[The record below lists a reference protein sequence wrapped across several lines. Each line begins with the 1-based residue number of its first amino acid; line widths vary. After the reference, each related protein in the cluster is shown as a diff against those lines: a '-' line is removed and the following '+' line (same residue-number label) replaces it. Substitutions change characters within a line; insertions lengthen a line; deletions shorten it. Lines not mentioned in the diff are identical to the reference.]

1 MTPTV
6 GDALRLGIERLR
18 ASGAERPRLDVELLL
33 GHATGLSRTSIVA
46 HPEAPLPMAALATFR
61 AGLARRE
68 RGEPVAYIRGVKE
81 FYGLI
86 FRADRRALI
95 PRPETELLVELA
107 GGLVA
112 QRLEGPD
119 GPDGPDGP
127 EGPAQLRLVDVGTG
141 SGAIPVALAAL
152 LRRRGWLDRV
162 EILATDQSPEALE
175 LAADNLRA
183 HDLAAR
189 IRLAEADLLPSG
201 EPPFD
206 LVLANLPYIPTGDI
220 ANLPVAAS
228 FEPRSAL
235 DGGRDG
241 LAVIRRLLARLPGVL
256 AGNGVALLEIGGDQE
271 TALHLAVAELLPR
284 WRSRVERD
292 LAGLPRVAVVE
303 RPA

>member
-6 GDALRLGIERLR
+6 GDILRDGIERLR
-18 ASGAERPRLDVELLL
+18 ASGAERPRLDAELLL
-33 GHATGLSRTSIVA
+33 GHATGMSRTSIVA
-46 HPEAPLPMAALATFR
+46 HPEAPVSAEGLTKFR

-81 FYGLI
+81 FYGLV
-86 FRADRRALI
+86 FHVDRRALI
-95 PRPETELLVELA
+95 PRPETELLVQLA
-107 GGLVA
+107 ERLVA
-112 QRLEGPD
+112 TRVEGPD
-119 GPDGPDGP
+119 GP
-127 EGPAQLRLVDVGTG
+127 ALLRLVDVGTG

-162 EILATDQSPEALE
+162 AILATDQSTEALA

-183 HDLAAR
+183 HDLAGR
-189 IRLAEADLLPSG
+189 IRLAVADLLPPG

-220 ANLPVAAS
+220 AGLPVAAS

-235 DGGRDG
+235 DGGPDG
-241 LAVIRRLLARLPGVL
+241 LAVIRRLLARLPEVL
-256 AGNGVALLEIGGDQE
+256 ARNGAALLEIGGDQE
-271 TALHLAVAELLPR
+271 AALGQAVAELLPG
-284 WRSRVERD
+284 WRRRVERD
-292 LAGLPRVAVVE
+292 LSGLPRVAVVE